1 VTQTSRQWLRDNPNR
16 YLNALRNSPNAND
29 RRTADLLQGIVRRG
43 DPYDVKIYNSRPSG
57 QGGYGSGVDGAVDDI
72 RAGGQVQDVEI
83 VDVQRPP
90 PP

>member
-1 VTQTSRQWLRDNPNR
+1 
-16 YLNALRNSPNAND
+16 
-29 RRTADLLQGIVRRG
+29 VRRG

-72 RAGGQVQDVEI
+72 RADGQVQDVEI

-90 PP
+90 P